1 MRGRVADAGRQRQHH
16 RKGRTFAD
24 LALNLDP
31 PMMGLDNPGADGQP
45 KTRALLGMSA
55 RVIGAIEPVE
65 DPRLILLRNPNAV
78 IGHGHPG
85 VSLLDRQR
93 DIDGAAGRESI

>member
-1 MRGRVADAGRQRQHH
+1 MGGHRGGNEGPCSRCGRQRQHH
-16 RKGRTFAD
+16 RKGRAFAD

-31 PMMGLDNPGADGQP
+31 PMVGLNNPGADGQP

-65 DPRLILLRNPNAV
+65 DPRLILLRNPNSV
-78 IGHGHPG
+78 IGHGH
-85 VSLLDRQR
+85 S
-93 DIDGAAGRESI
+93 